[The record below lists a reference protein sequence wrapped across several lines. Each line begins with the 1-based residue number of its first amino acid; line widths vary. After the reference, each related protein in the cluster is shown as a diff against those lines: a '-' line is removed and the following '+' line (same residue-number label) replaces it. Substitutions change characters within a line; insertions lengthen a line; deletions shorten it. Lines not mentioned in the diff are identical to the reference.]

1 MNKVSRMGIEEK
13 MVEII
18 NNLFHINVEEESR
31 DISFFEEPY
40 NISARNFLLLFLE
53 IEKIFQIRFSDIA
66 IEEMKII
73 TFNNIVKEIYKIK
86 QEACDNVD

>member
-53 IEKIFQIRFSDIA
+53 IEKNFQIRFSDIA

>member
-1 MNKVSRMGIEEK
+1 MGIEEK